1 MIYFYILIIIIG
13 LIISILNFI
22 PSPLP
27 NYTSLFSY
35 LVIEI
40 LTPLINNL
48 IGWIFQ
54 QFGLDN
60 FMGNG
65 NTFLAQFGLS
75 NTNIN
80 ALSLELGVIFLIYS
94 IVILSGIYY
103 FKKSRKI
110 GWIFLFIT
118 SIPLIIFIIG
128 IFFLNYLSRKNV
140 IDHYWK
146 F

>member
-1 MIYFYILIIIIG
+1 M
-13 LIISILNFI
+13 NFI

>member
-60 FMGNG
+60 LMGNG

-80 ALSLELGVIFLIYS
+80 ALSLALGVIFLIYS